1 MSTPLKIKT
10 TKLFILFLCVSL
22 LGFSPNPKY
31 ITESDEY
38 HIVKKGDTLYS
49 IAKKYET
56 TVDALK
62 RINNL
67 PSDKI
72 LIGQKNLSPEQRAS
86 PAVLCDK
93 TGYSF

>member
-1 MSTPLKIKT
+1 MIPSRSL
-10 TKLFILFLCVSL
+10 TKLFILFLCASL

-49 IAKKYET
+49 IAKKYNS

-72 LIGQKNLSPEQRAS
+72 LIGQKIYLQSKEEQNNEQEKER
-86 PAVLCDK
+86 K
-93 TGYSF
+93 YKF